1 MLKNELQMIEEFKDY
16 TKKIKLLEQELEKSF
31 KKVIDFMVISTKTE
45 REECEYYLEH
55 ESKLIT
61 PMLEMIPES
70 SGIVEELKKHKKECA
85 DIYDKID
92 EIRMHF
98 IMSTR
103 QITGIDFD
111 RCRRYFEYDEE
122 ISIKIFEYIIKIEN
136 KNKKF
141 IENEFLKQNNKKED
155 E

>member
-16 TKKIKLLEQELEKSF
+16 TKKLKLLEQELEKSF
-31 KKVIDFMVISTKTE
+31 KKVIDFMVISTKIE
-45 REECEYYLEH
+45 REECEIYLEH
-55 ESKLIT
+55 DSDLII

-70 SGIVEELKKHKKECA
+70 SGFIEEFKKHKKECE

-92 EIRMHF
+92 KIKTHF
-98 IMSTR
+98 IMCTR
-103 QITGIDFD
+103 QITGIDFN
-111 RCRRYFEYDEE
+111 RCRSYFEYDKE

-141 IENEFLKQNNKKED
+141 IENEFLKQNND